1 MSKKSTL
8 KIAKFIV
15 FIACLIHLL
24 NFLLG
29 GAISVYNYVIPKY
42 FSLSQACNL
51 SQLPKPK
58 QIAMRLLLTQRW
70 HRSGPMVTFP
80 GKMSCLAA
88 PYLFPS
94 LSSTDPAA
102 TQHLLIQN

>member
-42 FSLSQACNL
+42 FSLVISVLLAFVGYNL
-51 SQLPKPK
+51 HK
-58 QIAMRLLLTQRW
+58 LTNGLQVYNIREFLG
-70 HRSGPMVTFP
+70 S
-80 GKMSCLAA
+80 
-88 PYLFPS
+88 
-94 LSSTDPAA
+94 
-102 TQHLLIQN
+102 

>member
-15 FIACLIHLL
+15 FIACFIHLL

-42 FSLSQACNL
+42 FSLVFSVFLAFVGYNL
-51 SQLPKPK
+51 HK
-58 QIAMRLLLTQRW
+58 LTK
-70 HRSGPMVTFP
+70 RSSG
-80 GKMSCLAA
+80 L
-88 PYLFPS
+88 
-94 LSSTDPAA
+94 
-102 TQHLLIQN
+102 